1 MSERARIGA
10 ASPAVGERASLIDWL
25 EAAHCEPVPMFGL
38 ASLPAALEGPSIE
51 ALVADSS
58 LVSPATLP
66 DVLRM
71 LGPNR
76 PLILIGSPEAAAAGG
91 MRHVRWLERPV
102 TAETL
107 MLAVALALG
116 EGRPARRSPRK
127 HIRPISASVDG
138 VTSRVLDVSIDGVRV
153 ELSGARAL
161 ALPPQFTLRIDEFG
175 VACTVKRVWV
185 RQPAGK
191 GLICGGRVVSAAPR
205 AASAWRQLVDTTPV
219 FGSHALLVD
228 GRR

>member
-1 MSERARIGA
+1 MHQRARIGA
-10 ASPAVGERASLIDWL
+10 ASPVVGERASLIDWL
-25 EAAHCEPVPMFGL
+25 EAADCEAVPMVGL
-38 ASLPAALEGPSIE
+38 ASLPAALEGRSIE

-58 LVSPATLP
+58 LVSEATLP
-66 DVLRM
+66 GVLRT

-76 PLILIGSPEAAAAGG
+76 PLILIGSPDIATGR

-107 MLAVALALG
+107 MLAVALSLG
-116 EGRPARRSPRK
+116 EGRPVRRSPRK
-127 HIRPISASVDG
+127 HIRPITASVDG
-138 VTSRVLDVSIDGVRV
+138 ITSRVLDVSIDGVRV
-153 ELSGARAL
+153 EVSGARAA
-161 ALPPQFTLRIDEFG
+161 ALPPHFTLRIDQFG

-191 GLICGGRVVSAAPR
+191 QVICGGRVVSAAPR

-219 FGSHALLVD
+219 FGSRALLVD
-228 GRR
+228 GQR